1 MLSLDPLKS
10 AKFYTLSNSYE
21 GIIESHHLL
30 LYVLTDGKNVKFGEI
45 HGSGV
50 GKTPEQAVTDSYNN
64 KRNQFEN
71 HYILAFIVIDKKEH
85 KEKDYDDDIRELIH
99 KLYLLDEVPFDAL
112 YPGYQEPGYNREA
125 LLEFNGA
132 DHMEILVS
140 CIKQYCGIQSFFN
153 TKKPFTPRFG
163 QKEAINACV
172 EILEKNNKCLFV
184 GYTGIGKTLLSV
196 AIATQFLTER
206 GGIVLITSPV
216 KDTLLSF
223 EEQIGCDLC
232 LGSNR
237 IQKYSCVTKD
247 NLKKNYFDSLKKRAE
262 EGEIIFI
269 LLTAQDLFFEGDDEF
284 DLREKYSYLKGNID
298 LWCRDEAHK
307 YYVGNRTSNLL
318 NIIQERAVLDM
329 TATPYKIIGNYS
341 DDMIVNRNLMWGLKY
356 RAKTNL
362 PKVLIKSLNTP
373 FSCLS
378 DDLKSEYNLEE
389 GFDPRKMFA
398 CSNEEFV
405 YRADLVKFVGLM
417 YDDWKPEKRNAFNVE
432 NDTQLSS
439 VSKSVGLVKLPAGQ
453 ANNSAVNYIPEL
465 AKLWNESTPEN
476 IHFIDAYQLTKSSV
490 SPKEY
495 VSSLLKKYRRVI
507 ILTCEKLMV
516 GTDIPQIGHIIL
528 FDKISSA
535 DSFEQLIGRSIR
547 PLDGKKSIVLYNM
560 CPGGEIRLTLGEMVN
575 RSAKLSGEE
584 DPKEM
589 FDNISLTEYSSIKD
603 GVLISYEEIQN
614 SLQQHYQSVSR
625 DTIHVSTLYSTFGEF
640 KPSFWDSM
648 NLSKTKKVDDKHHVG
663 MTSLNS
669 VNGAKVFKPNTKSL
683 TEKQKKQE
691 DSIKQEFAT
700 LVQNVMVESN
710 WIADS
715 TGNYKLFEILKSES
729 MRDTFP
735 DIQYVIDAARE
746 NESFRG
752 KLQEHIN
759 DKEKAFKGLPIEE
772 KLDIVYINTS
782 EKASIGLVYTP
793 TDLATKLVE
802 SAELK
807 EKLSEIDEDKV
818 SFVVINALNGSIPL
832 MIRNKYPCAEI
843 VCVEYHPHFIKHLKR
858 LGFKVLKFSHQSKKL
873 YVNTQMKFTVLITN
887 PPFNAPKDK
896 TKKGKNGK
904 NTLYI
909 DFINLGLDLLREDGM
924 MIYVTPPSALTK
936 STIINKPTETLNSLM
951 KSGSVTSIDYTT
963 SSYFPTVG
971 SPICSW
977 VYQNKKSQE
986 KVKVTHTN
994 SEINGLYDPKQIYYL
1009 PPAIKS
1015 KVEYDL
1021 YNKII
1026 SNKIGEP
1033 LEVIRSDKKR
1043 VLDGTIHTFG
1053 YPKVQLG
1060 GKGRI
1065 NFYNKDYEFLSSK
1078 LGLWLFDYLRRV
1090 DSQISQRQINGIC
1103 IPPDGFNLTE
1113 KEKSFIENGQWCN
1126 FSKKEDEKQA

>member
-1 MLSLDPLKS
+1 MLTLDTSKS
-10 AKFYTLSNSYE
+10 KLYIFSDSYK

-30 LYVLTDGKNVKFGEI
+30 LYIRTDGKNVKLGEI
-45 HGSGV
+45 HSSGV
-50 GKTPEQAVTDSYNN
+50 GKTPEEAIQYSYGN
-64 KRNQFEN
+64 KRDQFEN
-71 HYILAFIVIDKKEH
+71 TYILAFIVIDKKEH
-85 KEKDYDDDIRELIH
+85 KEKDYDDDIRKLIH
-99 KLYLLDEVPFDAL
+99 KLYLQGKVPFDAL
-112 YPGYQEPGYNREA
+112 HPGYQKPGYNAEA
-125 LLEFNGA
+125 LVNFNGS
-132 DHMEILVS
+132 DHMELLVS
-140 CIKQYCGIQSFFN
+140 CIKQYCGIQSFSN
-153 TKKPFTPRFG
+153 TKKPFIPRFG
-163 QKEAINACV
+163 QEEAINACV
-172 EILEKNNKCLFV
+172 EILEKNNKCLLV
-184 GYTGIGKTLLSV
+184 GYTGIGKTLLSI

-216 KDTLLSF
+216 NNTLLSF
-223 EEQIGCDLC
+223 EEQINGDVC

-247 NLKKNYFDSLKKRAE
+247 DLKKNSLAFDSLKKRAE
-262 EGEIIFI
+262 EGEIVFI

-284 DLREKYSYLKGNID
+284 DLREKYFYLKGNID

-307 YYVGNRTSNLL
+307 YYVGKRTSNLL
-318 NIIQERAVLDM
+318 SVIQERAVLDM

-341 DDMIVNRNLMWGLKY
+341 DDMIVNRNLVWALKY
-356 RAKTNL
+356 RAETNL
-362 PKVLIKSLNTP
+362 PEVLIKSLNTP

-378 DDLKSEYNLEE
+378 DELKSEYNIEE
-389 GFDPRKMFA
+389 GFDPRKLFV

-405 YRADLVKFVGLM
+405 YRADLVRVVKLI
-417 YDDWKPEKRNAFNVE
+417 YDDWQSENRNAFNVE
-432 NDTQLSS
+432 NDTQLSAI
-439 VSKSVGLVKLPAGQ
+439 SKSVGLVKLPAGQ
-453 ANNSAVNYIPEL
+453 ADNSAVDYIPAL
-465 AKLWNESTPEN
+465 AKLWNESTPED
-476 IHFIDAYQLTKSSV
+476 IFFIDAYKLTKSSV

-495 VSSLLKKYRRVI
+495 VSSLLKQYRRVI

-516 GTDIPQIGHIIL
+516 GTDIPQIGHIVL
-528 FDKISSA
+528 FDRVSSA

-547 PLDGKKSIVLYNM
+547 TLDGKKSIVLYNM
-560 CPGGEIRLTLGEMVN
+560 CPGSEIRLTLGEMVN

-584 DPKEM
+584 NPKEM

-625 DTIHVSTLYSTFGEF
+625 DTIHASTLYSTFGEF

-648 NLSKTKKVDDKHHVG
+648 NLSGIKKLTDKYHVG

-669 VNGAKVFKPNTKSL
+669 VNGSKVFKPNTKSP
-683 TEKQKKQE
+683 TEKQE
-691 DSIKQEFAT
+691 DSIKQKFAT

-735 DIQYVIDAARE
+735 DIQYVIGAACE
-746 NESFRG
+746 NESFRS

-772 KLDIVYINTS
+772 RLDIVYTNTS
-782 EKASIGLVYTP
+782 EKGNIGLVYTP

-818 SFVVINALNGSIPL
+818 SFVVLNALNGSIPL

-843 VCVEYHPHFIKHLKR
+843 VCVEYHPHFIKHLER

-873 YVNTQMKFTVLITN
+873 YVNTQMEFTVVITN

-909 DFINLGLDLLREDGM
+909 DFINLGVNLLKEDGM

-936 STIINKPTETLNSLM
+936 STIINEPTETLQSLM

-977 VYQNKKSQE
+977 VYQNGKSQE
-986 KVKVTHTN
+986 KIKVTHTN
-994 SEINGLYDPKQIYYL
+994 SEINGLYDPKKIYYL
-1009 PPAIKS
+1009 PPTIKS

-1033 LEVIRSDKKR
+1033 LKVIRSDKKR

-1065 NFYNKDYEFLSSK
+1065 NFYKKDYEFLSSK
-1078 LGLWLFDYLRRV
+1078 LGLWLLDYLRRV
-1090 DSQISQRQINGIC
+1090 DSQMSQKQINGIC

-1113 KEKSFIENGQWCN
+1113 EEKSFIENGQWYN